1 MGFVERMKWWQW
13 VAISLLL
20 GALLAY
26 LNTGGADTSVSH
38 SSVSPVVFET
48 GLISRPWVDPSNSNH
63 RVALMSDFVVH
74 PVEDL
79 KTGTQTIKRQL
90 VSYTQFIAPTAGHP
104 SGSTSTEYFWAM
116 FPYEVTPRRPRDSRQ
131 PDYPAASPYFG
142 EKGDTLNSLAARFYK
157 KDSIQGVRAIIG
169 ANPILRDAKGPA
181 DLRIIPGRAY
191 WIPWNPADGHTV
203 SDFLLA
209 ADNFNKQQ
217 QGTSA
222 IPISIH
228 YRWWESSKYGYET
241 WLIGTFLIVGV
252 IWPTLLN
259 VMIRGGLG
267 KMTPEEYDLTRFK
280 GGTDPATMPKASAA
294 AVTQSDM
301 DKLRDLEAA
310 MAENMKA
317 GATATAPMPEKSP
330 EPEPVIK
337 KLAGGPAEAAAA
349 PLQATEEPRDYQ
361 GEYYPVVKPHGQ
373 PDEKKK

>member
-13 VAISLLL
+13 AAISLLL
-20 GALLAY
+20 GAVLAF
-26 LNTGGADTSVSH
+26 LNSGGADTSVSH

-48 GLISRPWVDPSNSNH
+48 GLLSRPWVDPGNPNH
-63 RVALMSDFVVH
+63 RVAWMSDFVVH

-79 KTGTQTIKRQL
+79 KASSQSIKRQL
-90 VSYTQFIAPTAGHP
+90 VSYTQFAAPTAGHP

-116 FPYEVTPRRPRDSRQ
+116 FPYEVTPRRGRDGRQ
-131 PDYPAASPYFG
+131 ADYPAASPYLG

-157 KDSIQGVRAIIG
+157 KDSIQGIRAIIG

-181 DLRIIPGRAY
+181 DLRILTGRAY
-191 WIPWNPADGHTV
+191 WIPWNPADGHTI

-209 ADNFNKQQ
+209 VDNYNKQQ
-217 QGTSA
+217 QGASA

-252 IWPTLLN
+252 IWPTLLG

-267 KMTPEEYDLTRFK
+267 KMTPEEYDLSRFK
-280 GGTDPATMPKASAA
+280 GGVDPATMPKASTA

-310 MAENMKA
+310 MAANMKA
-317 GATATAPMPEKSP
+317 GATVAAAPTPEKSP
-330 EPEPVIK
+330 AEPEPVVK
-337 KLAGGPAEAAAA
+337 KLAGGPAEAAVA
-349 PLQATEEPRDYQ
+349 PSSARTRR
-361 GEYYPVVKPHGQ
+361 
-373 PDEKKK
+373 